1 MMKVFLSQS
10 FKLSL
15 AITANFT
22 LLPLILTGV
31 SVQLISGV
39 FVDDATAQPL
49 SYREQRKK
57 DADKIVSLIRGRSR
71 EISHREQEKKYRQAL
86 AIYKE
91 IGDRQNEVRN
101 LIRLAELDAVR
112 FRHGKAVDT
121 LKIAIKIAQSLG
133 DGKSEFEILCSV
145 IRVGSLIH
153 MVEMN
158 ISSYLISRNPSSIN
172 LDERLISLANSSSYC
187 LAYNDRYSRNFDVGL
202 SYTYSSL
209 GHAYA
214 DKKLDLLGN
223 KSNV

>member
-86 AIYKE
+86 AIY
-91 IGDRQNEVRN
+91 
-101 LIRLAELDAVR
+101 
-112 FRHGKAVDT
+112 
-121 LKIAIKIAQSLG
+121 
-133 DGKSEFEILCSV
+133 
-145 IRVGSLIH
+145 
-153 MVEMN
+153 
-158 ISSYLISRNPSSIN
+158 
-172 LDERLISLANSSSYC
+172 
-187 LAYNDRYSRNFDVGL
+187 
-202 SYTYSSL
+202 
-209 GHAYA
+209 
-214 DKKLDLLGN
+214 
-223 KSNV
+223 SN